1 MESSFSMKS
10 SYNFQSICLVNH
22 AFLKFLWISLWGHLA
37 LEKLLNMREIFN
49 SMVKI
54 QIFDE
59 NRKESLVNW
68 KWLIL
73 EDSNRSF
80 TLLFYTL
87 IRAGIRISNW
97 QVQIF
102 KKCEIFT
109 YCVIRIWCILAF
121 FYKSSKLT
129 GAIAPFAPALTPSLM
144 SRVSKKCTLIFV
156 IFFPGKGSLPV
167 TCVVFMLELH
177 NKKAILQKCSLSR
190 GILSSLDD

>member
-1 MESSFSMKS
+1 MTNLHFQWNFQSSIWSSVSIGSSFSMKS
-10 SYNFQSICLVNH
+10 SYHFQSICLVNH

-73 EDSNRSF
+73 EDSKRSF

-87 IRAGIRISNW
+87 MHFVKNQFWKSVRRKKTFKFNLELLLILKDISCYR
-97 QVQIF
+97 F
-102 KKCEIFT
+102 MTK
-109 YCVIRIWCILAF
+109 
-121 FYKSSKLT
+121 
-129 GAIAPFAPALTPSLM
+129 
-144 SRVSKKCTLIFV
+144 LIFL
-156 IFFPGKGSLPV
+156 PGRPAWHLAHWQRVGLINQGSWV
-167 TCVVFMLELH
+167 QTAME
-177 NKKAILQKCSLSR
+177 A
-190 GILSSLDD
+190 

>member
-1 MESSFSMKS
+1 MLFVFDSNFTFNKFTFLDERFLTNEIFNLQSNLHFQWNFQSSIWSSVSMESSFSMKS
-10 SYNFQSICLVNH
+10 SYNFQSIYLVNH

-73 EDSNRSF
+73 EDSKRSF

-87 IRAGIRISNW
+87 MHFVKNQFWKSVRR
-97 QVQIF
+97 
-102 KKCEIFT
+102 KKTFN
-109 YCVIRIWCILAF
+109 
-121 FYKSSKLT
+121 
-129 GAIAPFAPALTPSLM
+129 
-144 SRVSKKCTLIFV
+144 
-156 IFFPGKGSLPV
+156 
-167 TCVVFMLELH
+167 LEL
-177 NKKAILQKCSLSR
+177 LL
-190 GILSSLDD
+190 ILSHAIVSWHN